1 METNEKVWVTVEAT
15 VKVSAEKAWE
25 VWNAPEHIVNWN
37 FASDDWHCPA
47 ANSDLR
53 VGGSFSATMAAKDGS
68 MSFDFGG
75 VYDVVERAKRLAYTM
90 GDGRRVEVTFEQQ
103 GDQTHIVERFEAE
116 GMHPVEFQKAGW
128 QAILNNYVK
137 YAEAQK

>member
-1 METNEKVWVTVEAT
+1 METNEKTWVTVEAT
-15 VKVSAEKAWE
+15 VKTSADKAWE
-25 VWNAPEHIVNWN
+25 AWNGPEHIIHWN

-53 VGGSFSATMAAKDGS
+53 VGGAFGATMAAKDGS
-68 MSFDFGG
+68 MSFEFGG
-75 VYDVVERAKRLAYTM
+75 VYDIVEPAKKLAYTM
-90 GDGRRVEVTFEQQ
+90 GDGRRVEVTFDQQ
-103 GDQTHIVERFEAE
+103 GEQTHIVERFEAE

-137 YAEAQK
+137 YTESLK